1 MKKLNL
7 ETLSTHLKLSLTTCL
22 LLLCS
27 AVFSQTFKVNTTIP
41 QNLSIVDFNNQ
52 EIVISF
58 NLPIQKNKINQAVR
72 IFGEW
77 TGTKD
82 FDYELASNN
91 RLILSL
97 KNNTTPPL
105 AGEKI
110 TVSISQALTS
120 SNNKSLSTGYASQFY
135 MLAKPGTL
143 IQKSKESIPLKE
155 AGDTWLQTTGAF
167 AGDLNNDGHIDLTL
181 ANAANAELKI
191 LMNDQRGSFD
201 KSTSVSTNG
210 LFQSTTQSGDFDEDG
225 KIDLAIGA
233 KDNSALSVLMGDGTG
248 GFSSVKEFKEGDAA
262 RALVVLDYDADGDED
277 IVLAN
282 AKEDQLALFSN
293 DGTGSFAYSKFP
305 LQAKSPTTI
314 EAADANNDG
323 ILDLFVG
330 YFDSQKI
337 GILLGDGKG
346 GFEMSD
352 EVEVLGNPWMIAVAD
367 LNGDH
372 NADVASV
379 NANGNVTVV
388 IFGDGTGGLMNPK
401 TYALQTTKMPK
412 GIDLGD
418 IDGDGDMDMVTAN
431 YNSNNFIVWENN
443 AQGVMSR
450 AAILSGSKNPSAVL
464 INDHDNDGDLDII
477 GTDAG
482 SDEVFIFDNSTEI
495 INAYLDINSPI
506 TAQITPNPFVNRL
519 KIKAYIPRTGRTDVR
534 ILDASGRT
542 LERLWDDRLESGD
555 HYFGW
560 DGRSNVSSVP
570 PGVYY
575 VTITQNGKVYSWP
588 VVKN

>member
-1 MKKLNL
+1 MKKTILK
-7 ETLSTHLKLSLTTCL
+7 KLSVYLRLLTSAF
-22 LLLCS
+22 LLLCCT
-27 AVFSQTFKVNTTIP
+27 VVYSQSFRVNTTIP
-41 QNLSIVDFNNQ
+41 QNLSIVDFNQQ
-52 EIVISF
+52 EITISF
-58 NLPIQKNKINQAVR
+58 NLPINKNNVEKSVR

-77 TGTKD
+77 TGAKD
-82 FDYELASNN
+82 YDYELASNN

-97 KNNTTPPL
+97 RNISEKTL

-110 TVSISQALTS
+110 TVSIAQTLSSTS
-120 SNNKSLSTGYASQFY
+120 NKFLSTGYAAQFY
-135 MLAKPGTL
+135 MVAKPGTL

-155 AGDTWLQTTGAF
+155 ASDTWLQTTGAF

-191 LMNDQRGSFD
+191 LMNNQDGSFE
-201 KSTSVSTNG
+201 KNTSFTTNG
-210 LFQSTTQSGDFDEDG
+210 LFQSSTRSGDFDEDG

-233 KDNSALSVLMGDGTG
+233 RDNKALSVLMGDGSG
-248 GFSSVKEFKEGDAA
+248 GFSSEKEFKEGDAA
-262 RALVVLDYDADGDED
+262 RALAVLDYDADGDED

-293 DGTGSFAYSKFP
+293 DGTGSFAYSKFS

-330 YFDSQKI
+330 YFESQKI

-352 EVEVLGNPWMIAVAD
+352 EIEVLGNPWMIAVAD

-388 IFGDGTGGLMNPK
+388 IFGDGTGGLMSPK

-443 AQGVMSR
+443 AQGIMSR
-450 AAILSGSKNPSAVL
+450 AAILSGTKNPSAVL

-482 SDEVFIFDNSTEI
+482 SDEVFIFDNASEFE
-495 INAYLDINSPI
+495 NAYVDINSPI

-542 LERLWDDRLESGD
+542 LERLWDDRLAAGD
-555 HYFGW
+555 HFFGW
-560 DGRSNVSSVP
+560 DGRSDVSAVP
-570 PGVYY
+570 SGIYY
-575 VTITQNGKVYSWP
+575 VSITQNGKTYSWP
-588 VVKN
+588 VIKN